1 MEQLTFHGPIRAQDF
16 ATALMAE
23 FDQGDMRSQ
32 TIGEGDHLV
41 VQIASVD
48 RPLSGGRTALTIHL
62 SDIEDGVHI
71 QIGQQEWL
79 GIAASLGRTALD
91 LLRNPLSL
99 VGRLDDVAQ
108 DIASLQLQDHVR
120 ESLQRTAETLGA
132 SYEISERLRRLTCEY
147 CQTANPV
154 GEPHCIAC
162 GAPLGLSQ
170 PIACPKCGYITEQ
183 GAAYCPQ
190 CGEKIGSSG

>member
-1 MEQLTFHGPIRAQDF
+1 MEQFTFHGPIKAQDF

-23 FDQGDMRSQ
+23 FNQGNLRSQ
-32 TIGEGDHLV
+32 AVGERDHLV
-41 VQIASVD
+41 VQIVSVD

-62 SDIEDGVHI
+62 SEIEDGVHV

-91 LLRNPLSL
+91 LLRNPLFL
-99 VGRLDDVAQ
+99 LGRLDDVAQ
-108 DIASLQLQDHVR
+108 DITSLQLQDRIR
-120 ESLQRTAETLGA
+120 ETLQRTAETLGA
-132 SYEISERLRRLTCEY
+132 SHEISERLRRLTCDH

-162 GAPLGLSQ
+162 GAPLGPSQ
-170 PIACPKCGYITEQ
+170 PIACLKCGYITQQ
-183 GAAYCPQ
+183 GAIYCPK
-190 CGEKIGSSG
+190 CGERIGSTA